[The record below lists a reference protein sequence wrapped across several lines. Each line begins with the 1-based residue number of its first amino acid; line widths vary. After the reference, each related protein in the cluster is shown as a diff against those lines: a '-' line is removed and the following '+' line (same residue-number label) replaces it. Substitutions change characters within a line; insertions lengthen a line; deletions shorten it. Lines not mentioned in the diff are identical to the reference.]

1 MLLAVQDSPRQ
12 AVLRRA
18 MDTQRRAVGWL
29 EEHAVPTC
37 ESEVGRA
44 HLYRLPYALSVAGRP
59 EAALGVFDVFAD
71 AVLTPEGDLRAGPLQ
86 QRFTHRWAS
95 YPLTVLASGAWSV
108 GLKETARLILRN
120 VAERFVDAEHGGA
133 LGERPEVRTGRR
145 QDLFP
150 TAQMGIAA
158 SMAGERAL
166 AIGAARWVERLVERQ
181 PTPEEAFCVSTEGG
195 APILEDPGRPGEAGS
210 PLDFNRDR
218 QPVASLGI
226 GAALLAEIGHAYDQQ
241 ELIPVA
247 EHLQGLYRRLD
258 PNAYEPGESAQMCKR
273 AWGACALYRVT
284 HDPRHLEDIVEMMG
298 WFERGLSNGDHWTAP
313 AHLRASTA
321 SPPAVID
328 AEITTEFVQHLSL
341 IAATLQLPDRGDRS

>member
-1 MLLAVQDSPRQ
+1 M
-12 AVLRRA
+12 
-18 MDTQRRAVGWL
+18 QRRAVGWL

-37 ESEVGRA
+37 ESELARA
-44 HLYRLPYALSVAGRP
+44 HLYRLPYALSAAGRP
-59 EAALGVFDVFAD
+59 EAALGVFYVFAD
-71 AVLTPEGDLRAGPLQ
+71 AVLTPEGDLRAGPLR
-86 QRFTHRWAS
+86 QRFSHRWAS

-108 GLKETARLILRN
+108 GMEETARLILRS

-166 AIGAARWVERLVERQ
+166 AIGAARWVQRLVERQ
-181 PTPEEAFCVSTEGG
+181 PNPEAAFCVSTEGG
-195 APILEDPGRPGEAGS
+195 DPIVEDPGRPGEAGS
-210 PLDFNRDR
+210 RLGFDLGR

-226 GAALLAEIGHAYDQQ
+226 GAALLAEVGHAYDQP

-247 EHLQGLYRRLD
+247 EHLQGLYGRLD
-258 PNAYEPGESAQMCKR
+258 PKAYELGESAQLCKR
-273 AWGACALYRVT
+273 AWGACALYRGT
-284 HDPRHLEDIVEMMG
+284 QGPRYLEEIAEMTG
-298 WFERGLSNGDHWTAP
+298 WFERGLSGGDHWTAP
-313 AHLRASTA
+313 AHLSASTG

-341 IAATLQLPDRGDRS
+341 IAATLQLADVGERP